1 MSRSEDGSEED
12 LDLSGIDDPQKDKDE
27 SKQQV
32 QEMIEMFR
40 MIHENKCDDGKKI
53 TAASR
58 KQTLEEIQTLYD
70 ELDEQ
75 LSLEVYMVRVLRW
88 KTYREDIKYW
98 KIWDKK
104 EEFIRRNSRN
114 KNRNMDR
121 KNRDEDD
128 NNSRSR
134 SRSRSRDR
142 GRNVRRRDRSRERNH
157 NGYGDIDEDRR
168 RKERVK

>member
-1 MSRSEDGSEED
+1 
-12 LDLSGIDDPQKDKDE
+12 
-27 SKQQV
+27 
-32 QEMIEMFR
+32 MIEMFR
-40 MIHENKCDDGKKI
+40 MIHEDKCDDGKKI

-98 KIWDKK
+98 NIWDRK

-114 KNRNMDR
+114 KDRRMDR
-121 KNRDEDD
+121 RNRDENDA
-128 NNSRSR
+128 
-134 SRSRSRDR
+134 RSRSRDR
-142 GRNVRRRDRSRERNH
+142 GRNDRRRDRSRERNH